1 MGLLP
6 NGEVATFPAAERRKS
21 LATAARPWLS
31 SYAAP
36 RLHKTCEGRVLKMR
50 AYHAIFSDDKMS
62 GFFRKYAFHW
72 QSWQF
77 RVLPIRLRPSQV
89 MNLQAFSARQAAC

>member
-1 MGLLP
+1 
-6 NGEVATFPAAERRKS
+6 
-21 LATAARPWLS
+21 
-31 SYAAP
+31 
-36 RLHKTCEGRVLKMR
+36 MR
-50 AYHAIFSDDKMS
+50 AYHAIFLDDKMS